1 MARELMISGAAINH
15 FVNLIK
21 TAEVSSVWVLSD
33 NPLDKVYGSTYYRP
47 RSLYTAATQYPFPT

>member
-1 MARELMISGAAINH
+1 MISGAAINH